1 MSLSLPEFVEHDY
14 IGKIL
19 VDMGLTINKDSNL
32 IVPLTEIFLMV
43 IGILLLNNYSHDNML
58 NPNNPEYAVFVTLII
73 FIIIICIFT
82 YLIVSKIISENGY
95 FSNAYLVFYGLLW
108 LILLIPFQFILW
120 IIKNTYTSIYE
131 TLMSGFNLFFGKD
144 STNAATGIFN
154 NAEKQALLPK
164 YAVLFLIITL
174 GFVVMQFASAD
185 SNTLNSKSYIYA
197 LSVII
202 PLLLSIVM
210 VYNFGPNEPN
220 VAFTAFMIISI
231 IAFFGVIFY
240 FYSSLSLTTFTFM
253 SYVINA
259 IFLIIVLLALAM
271 FFYIFSQ
278 YLKNF
283 EGISGF
289 IINFLFYIPCL
300 LIDFFNY
307 IRREFALTHNVIYIM
322 FVVEVILILLYI
334 YIPKLVNIIASN
346 DGYAL
351 LKDSMFLDSQE
362 ILVNGPQQIQP
373 ASLSDE
379 QLNKNQRYTFSMWV
393 FLNEQPNN
401 YSSYSNE
408 RTIFDYGNGKPKL
421 TYYNNIASD
430 KDKDKYIIYF
440 TNNTAGIMK
449 YEITLPSQKWNNIVF
464 NYLSPKVDLY
474 INGVLERSFNFANN
488 MPTYNSSDLVI
499 VGSND
504 GLDGAICNIRYYTT
518 PLTSSQISNNYNL
531 LMFQNPPT
539 ISLS

>member
-1 MSLSLPEFVEHDY
+1 
-14 IGKIL
+14 
-19 VDMGLTINKDSNL
+19 
-32 IVPLTEIFLMV
+32 
-43 IGILLLNNYSHDNML
+43 
-58 NPNNPEYAVFVTLII
+58 
-73 FIIIICIFT
+73 
-82 YLIVSKIISENGY
+82 
-95 FSNAYLVFYGLLW
+95 
-108 LILLIPFQFILW
+108 
-120 IIKNTYTSIYE
+120 
-131 TLMSGFNLFFGKD
+131 
-144 STNAATGIFN
+144 
-154 NAEKQALLPK
+154 
-164 YAVLFLIITL
+164 
-174 GFVVMQFASAD
+174 
-185 SNTLNSKSYIYA
+185 
-197 LSVII
+197 
-202 PLLLSIVM
+202 
-210 VYNFGPNEPN
+210 
-220 VAFTAFMIISI
+220 
-231 IAFFGVIFY
+231 
-240 FYSSLSLTTFTFM
+240 
-253 SYVINA
+253 
-259 IFLIIVLLALAM
+259 
-271 FFYIFSQ
+271 
-278 YLKNF
+278 
-283 EGISGF
+283 
-289 IINFLFYIPCL
+289 LFYIPCL

-351 LKDSMFLDSQE
+351 LKDSMFLDSQQ
-362 ILVNGPQQIQP
+362 ILTFNPQQIQT
-373 ASLSDE
+373 SLSDD
-379 QLNKNQRYTFSMWV
+379 QLNKNQTYTFSMWV

-449 YEITLPSQKWNNIVF
+449 HEITLPSQKWNNIVF

-488 MPTYNSSDLVI
+488 MPTYNPSDLVI

-504 GLDGAICNIRYYTT
+504 GLDGAMCNIRYYAT